1 MIVVR
6 IKGIKYSYLKRYK
19 GDETA
24 EKFVEDI
31 TMKWSDYTIK
41 TIGIEI
47 EVEGKENIPTEPC
60 VFISNHTSIQ
70 TTSPSSTLT
79 TARLLH
85 IGGLF
90 PLRTNL
96 VLPSGEGGA

>member
-47 EVEGKENIPTEPC
+47 EVEGKETITFEDNTVVEVIPAWEWMLQYDP
-60 VFISNHTSIQ
+60 
-70 TTSPSSTLT
+70 
-79 TARLLH
+79 AK
-85 IGGLF
+85 
-90 PLRTNL
+90 
-96 VLPSGEGGA
+96 A

>member
-1 MIVVR
+1 MFFKGIMYIIYMIVVR
-6 IKGIKYSYLKRYK
+6 IKGIKYSYLKRYE

-47 EVEGKENIPTEPC
+47 EVEGKRKY
-60 VFISNHTSIQ
+60 SYR
-70 TTSPSSTLT
+70 TLC
-79 TARLLH
+79 
-85 IGGLF
+85 IYK
-90 PLRTNL
+90 
-96 VLPSGEGGA
+96 